1 MSATTPE
8 KCPWCSEAQAPLMG
22 AGEVRYKCGS
32 MTHEGGLFQQH
43 PACEASVLRK
53 RVEELEK
60 KHSWR
65 PIRTCPHNREWVL
78 GYDEKDGETGMIIFD
93 STGSGDDPEAQP
105 MAWTDGFRDWTPTH
119 WMPLPEPPKEKGPQ

>member
-1 MSATTPE
+1 MNHSAT
-8 KCPWCSEAQAPLMG
+8 CPWCSEAQAPLMG
-22 AGEVRYKCGS
+22 AGGVRYKCGS

-65 PIRTCPHNREWVL
+65 PIRTCPHNLEWVL
-78 GYDEKDGETGMIIFD
+78 GYDEKDGEIGMIIYDWKTTEDFTMR
-93 STGSGDDPEAQP
+93 S
-105 MAWTDGFRDWTPTH
+105 WTDGMRTWTPTH
-119 WMPLPEPPKEKGPQ
+119 WMPLPEPLKAKGPQ